1 MAPVVPEADTEFGA
15 RVARRLREDH
25 LAWFTAVDRV
35 GTPQPSPVW
44 FVWNEASS
52 TALVYSRADAKRL
65 DHIRAHPQ
73 IALHLDGDGQ
83 GGDIVVLTGEAEI
96 DPDEPPA
103 HKNAPYIAKYGE
115 LIRSGW
121 PTAEEF
127 ASIYSV
133 PIRIRARRV
142 RGH

>member
-1 MAPVVPEADTEFGA
+1 LRDIASSCEETHGA
-15 RVARRLREDH
+15 RRPRSRYRVRR
-25 LAWFTAVDRV
+25 
-35 GTPQPSPVW
+35 P
-44 FVWNEASS
+44 S